1 MVIAAMMACGA
12 APRNRRSRQFAM
24 CRQAA
29 SLRRKAGICLVIAE
43 SATAKPPSAVAL
55 RDVSIA
61 FRLAGGGSYT
71 AVERAN
77 LNVADGEF
85 VAIVG
90 PTGCG
95 KSTLLNIAAGLDG
108 AGVRPGRYFRRARSP
123 RSTARP
129 AICFRPTR
137 CFPGRPRWRTS
148 PSGWRRRARRR
159 PKRAR
164 ARKTGSRA
172 WGSAPSATAIRTCCR
187 AASASASALRR
198 C

>member
-1 MVIAAMMACGA
+1 MPVIMRTRDDADGL
-12 APRNRRSRQFAM
+12 QG

-29 SLRRKAGICLVIAE
+29 SLRCKQGDCVAMAD
-43 SATAKPPSAVAL
+43 SATAKPTSSAVAL
-55 RDVSIA
+55 SDVSIA
-61 FRLAGGGSYT
+61 FRLAGGGAYT
-71 AVERAN
+71 AVERATPH
-77 LNVADGEF
+77 VADGEF

-95 KSTLLNIAAGLDG
+95 KSTLLNIAAGLL
-108 AGVRPGRYFRRARSP
+108 APSVRPRRYFRRAARA

-148 PSGWRRRARRR
+148 PSGWRRPARRR

-164 ARKTGSRA
+164 GRKNGSRA
-172 WGSAPSATAIRTCCR
+172 SGSAPSATAIRTCCR
-187 AASASASALRR
+187 AASASASASRR